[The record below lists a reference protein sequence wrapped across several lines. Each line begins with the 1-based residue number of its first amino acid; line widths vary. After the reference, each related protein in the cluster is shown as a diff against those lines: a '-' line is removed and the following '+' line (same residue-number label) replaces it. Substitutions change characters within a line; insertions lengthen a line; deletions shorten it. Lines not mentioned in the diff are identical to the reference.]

1 MFGLPF
7 THAFSVLKRLTSL
20 VNMRILEGNS
30 ELVGKGDVRVFEK
43 TTRMNFLIDIYESL
57 LTEKQKSY
65 VSLYYL
71 EDLSLGEIAEEFEV
85 SRQAVYDNIKRTE
98 AVLENYETKLGVL
111 QKYQEREQLIEQIE
125 QHLTQHKQLDDGVAA
140 LLQQLK
146 NMD

>member
-1 MFGLPF
+1 M
-7 THAFSVLKRLTSL
+7 
-20 VNMRILEGNS
+20 
-30 ELVGKGDVRVFEK
+30 FEK

-125 QHLTQHKQLDDGVAA
+125 QHLTQHKQLDDGVVA

>member
-1 MFGLPF
+1 MLD
-7 THAFSVLKRLTSL
+7 
-20 VNMRILEGNS
+20 M
-30 ELVGKGDVRVFEK
+30 FEK
-43 TTRMNFLIDIYESL
+43 TTRMNFLIDIYDSL

-71 EDLSLGEIAEEFEV
+71 EDLSLGEIAEEYEV

-98 AVLENYETKLGVL
+98 AVLENYEQKLGIL
-111 QKYQEREQLIEQIE
+111 KQYQAREELVELLE
-125 QHLTQHKQLDDGVAA
+125 KRLVEKNVVDNEVSG

>member
-1 MFGLPF
+1 M
-7 THAFSVLKRLTSL
+7 
-20 VNMRILEGNS
+20 
-30 ELVGKGDVRVFEK
+30 FEK

-125 QHLTQHKQLDDGVAA
+125 QHLTHHKQLDDGVAA

>member
-1 MFGLPF
+1 MFD
-7 THAFSVLKRLTSL
+7 
-20 VNMRILEGNS
+20 M
-30 ELVGKGDVRVFEK
+30 FEK
-43 TTRMNFLIDIYESL
+43 TTRMNFLIDIYDSL

-71 EDLSLGEIAEEFEV
+71 EDLSLGEIAEEYEV

-98 AVLENYETKLGVL
+98 AVLENYEQKLGIL
-111 QKYQEREQLIEQIE
+111 KQYQAREDLVELLEKRLIEKNVVDNE
-125 QHLTQHKQLDDGVAA
+125 VAG

>member
-1 MFGLPF
+1 M
-7 THAFSVLKRLTSL
+7 
-20 VNMRILEGNS
+20 
-30 ELVGKGDVRVFEK
+30 FEK

-125 QHLTQHKQLDDGVAA
+125 QHLMQHKQLDDGVAV

>member
-1 MFGLPF
+1 M
-7 THAFSVLKRLTSL
+7 
-20 VNMRILEGNS
+20 
-30 ELVGKGDVRVFEK
+30 FEK

-111 QKYQEREQLIEQIE
+111 QKYQEREHLIEQIE
-125 QHLTQHKQLDDGVAA
+125 QHLTQNKQLDDGVAA

>member
-1 MFGLPF
+1 M
-7 THAFSVLKRLTSL
+7 
-20 VNMRILEGNS
+20 
-30 ELVGKGDVRVFEK
+30 RVFEK

-111 QKYQEREQLIEQIE
+111 QKYQEREHLIEQIE
-125 QHLTQHKQLDDGVAA
+125 QHLTQNKQLDDGVAA